1 MRNNICFLF
10 RTLLYIIIL
19 TSAHLRRVLD
29 AVFHELLPLAV
40 LHLGE
45 VCLADGQAVH
55 GTQETGIE
63 TVAGTNGA
71 DNFFGRNL
79 RNNEV
84 VGFRW
89 SADKYM
95 PGTCSADEYGTE
107 GRDML
112 AVYLLG
118 VACAE
123 ENVEV
128 VGTASDYGTEP
139 AVLLYHRQEF
149 LFLVAVRAAEVDVV
163 VYHRAGIVGGLQD
176 VLHLRA
182 QARADG
188 VVGTEQEVV
197 LGSKLRHVIIRG
209 GKRFFFIKGIVCI
222 TIYVQIGQGEC
233 CTFIVANLKILRGN
247 AITMHEVHNL
257 MPHPVVAGISHE
269 LARHTASAHR
279 HHTVECTAT
288 WHCGKG
294 DVFAL
299 ASILFVEEN
308 IHYGLSKP
316 YNSCTHI

>member
-19 TSAHLRRVLD
+19 TPAHLRRVLD
-29 AVFHELLPLAV
+29 AVFYELMPLGV

-55 GTQETGIE
+55 GTEETCIE

-79 RNNEV
+79 GDDEV
-84 VGFRW
+84 VSSRW
-89 SADKYM
+89 STYKYM
-95 PGTCSADEYGTE
+95 SGTCRADEYGTE

-118 VACAE
+118 IACAE
-123 ENVEV
+123 ENVEIISR
-128 VGTASDYGTEP
+128 ASDNGTEP
-139 AVLLYHRQEF
+139 AVLLYHGQEF
-149 LFLVAVRAAEVDVV
+149 LFLVAVRATEVDVV

-182 QARADG
+182 ETWADG
-188 VVGTEQEVV
+188 IVGTEEEIV
-197 LGSKLRHVIIRG
+197 LLGKLRHTVIRS
-209 GKRFFFIKGIVCI
+209 GKRLFLVEGIVGI
-222 TIYVQIGQGEC
+222 AIAVQICQGQC
-233 CTFIVANLKILRGN
+233 RTLVVANLEILGGY
-247 AITMHEVHNL
+247 AVAVHEVYYL

-279 HHTVECTAT
+279 HHTVEGTAT
-288 WHCGKG
+288 RHCGKG

-308 IHYGLSKP
+308 VHYGLSKP
-316 YNSCTHI
+316 YNS